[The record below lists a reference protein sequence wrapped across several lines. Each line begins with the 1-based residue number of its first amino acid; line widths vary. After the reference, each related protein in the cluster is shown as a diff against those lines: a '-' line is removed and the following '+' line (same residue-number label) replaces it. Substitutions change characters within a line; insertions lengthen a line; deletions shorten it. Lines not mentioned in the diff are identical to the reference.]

1 VTVDATGV
9 SCGSIAAAALG
20 LGATKA
26 CTTRRLTLIDVVAKR
41 GRVALQGAADPRRFA
56 GRTVSIRSL
65 WNHHTVAKLRVAKS
79 GLFSTSV
86 KLPPAALRHTNA
98 ARYRAYIGSEK
109 SLALKLERRMIVTG
123 TRKAGTRKVTLSGRI
138 SRPLATPVQAIT
150 VTRQVSCGKQ
160 SVVGHFKPDAA
171 GRFTVTLN
179 APRTDRVYTFRFR
192 SRVRYSASL
201 PTLYQTFTLPQYV
214 VGT

>member
-1 VTVDATGV
+1 M
-9 SCGSIAAAALG
+9 
-20 LGATKA
+20 
-26 CTTRRLTLIDVVAKR
+26 
-41 GRVALQGAADPRRFA
+41 
-56 GRTVSIRSL
+56 
-65 WNHHTVAKLRVAKS
+65 
-79 GLFSTSV
+79 
-86 KLPPAALRHTNA
+86 RHTNA
-98 ARYRAYIGSEK
+98 ARYRAYIGNEK

-160 SVVGHFKPDAA
+160 SVVGRLEPNSA

-192 SRVRYSASL
+192 SRVRFSTSF